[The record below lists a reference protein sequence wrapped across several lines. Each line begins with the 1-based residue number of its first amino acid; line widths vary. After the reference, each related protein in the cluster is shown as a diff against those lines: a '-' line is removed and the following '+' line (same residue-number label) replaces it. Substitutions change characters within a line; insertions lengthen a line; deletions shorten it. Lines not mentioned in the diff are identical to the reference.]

1 MCYNIT
7 ATTPR
12 QVEKGGVSMA
22 SILSFF
28 ISVMASVVAYYICKW
43 LDGDE

>member
-1 MCYNIT
+1 M

-12 QVEKGGVSMA
+12 QVQKGGVYFVRE
-22 SILSFF
+22 ILSFVCF
-28 ISVMASVVAYYICKW
+28 VVASVVAYYICKW